1 MEQLGAKLRDTRQ
14 RLGLT
19 LDEVERAT
27 RIRTH
32 HLEAIER
39 GDLDALPSAVQAR
52 GFLRN
57 YADFLGL
64 DPDAILLEYAEE
76 IQSRGRQRRRAAKI
90 EAPRT
95 TRSPKLRFPRW
106 LSSDVLFTASIILV
120 VGVILI
126 WGGSRLMSAMRAQN
140 IAAQGGVLIVSPT
153 VSPTAT
159 TTPTETLVPAEAQ
172 TSAAEVVVGETPVP
186 SLEPLTAPLT
196 GINLRILV
204 EKRAWVQVTVD
215 GKVQQSG
222 QVAPGD
228 ILEYQANDVIEVAT
242 GNGGGLR
249 VFLNGNDQGPLGDL
263 GQVVD
268 LLWTRNGAVTPTPT
282 QSPTPTISPTPTR
295 TLRPTITPRPTATR
309 RPTATLRP

>member
-1 MEQLGAKLRDTRQ
+1 MEQLGGKLRETRQ

-52 GFLRN
+52 GFIRN

-64 DPDAILLEYAEE
+64 DPGAILLEYAGEV
-76 IQSRGRQRRRAAKI
+76 QSRGRQRRPTEKAQT
-90 EAPRT
+90 PRPP
-95 TRSPKLRFPRW
+95 RSFKLHFPRW
-106 LSSDVLFTASIILV
+106 LSSDVFFTASIVLV
-120 VGVILI
+120 VAVILI
-126 WGGSRLMSAMRAQN
+126 WGASRLMSAMRAQN
-140 IAAQGGVLIVSPT
+140 VAAQGGMLISSPT
-153 VSPTAT
+153 ISPTAT
-159 TTPTETLVPAEAQ
+159 TTATPTLVPAEAQ
-172 TSAAEVVVGETPVP
+172 TSAAEVVVGDTPVP
-186 SLEPLTAPLT
+186 TLEPLAAPLT

-204 EKRAWVQVTVD
+204 EKRAWVQITVD
-215 GKVQQSG
+215 GKVQRAG
-222 QVAPGD
+222 QVVPGD
-228 ILEYQANDVIEVAT
+228 ILEYQANDVVEVAT

-268 LLWTRNGAVTPTPT
+268 LLWTRNGPVTPTPT
-282 QSPTPTISPTPTR
+282 QSPTPTITPTPTR
-295 TLRPTITPRPTATR
+295 TLRPTITPRPTSTR